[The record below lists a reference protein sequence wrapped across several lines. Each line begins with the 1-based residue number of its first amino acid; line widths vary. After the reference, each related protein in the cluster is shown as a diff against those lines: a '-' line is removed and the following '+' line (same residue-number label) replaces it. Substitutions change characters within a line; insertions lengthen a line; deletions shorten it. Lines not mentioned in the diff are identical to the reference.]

1 LCTSRTDSWITVE
14 DEDGRVGSLIGSAI
28 FIVLL
33 VYIGLTGLATLINM
47 LVCIFRLFKQPAP
60 FGFAVAAILFSCGL
74 YWFGDFGMAIVTR
87 NTIGTPS
94 DRIKV
99 LYYTYW
105 VVERIPL
112 FTF

>member
-1 LCTSRTDSWITVE
+1 MYTSRTDSWITVE

-47 LVCIFRLFKQPAP
+47 LVCIFCLFKQPAP
-60 FGFAVAAILFSCGL
+60 FGFAVAAILLSCGL